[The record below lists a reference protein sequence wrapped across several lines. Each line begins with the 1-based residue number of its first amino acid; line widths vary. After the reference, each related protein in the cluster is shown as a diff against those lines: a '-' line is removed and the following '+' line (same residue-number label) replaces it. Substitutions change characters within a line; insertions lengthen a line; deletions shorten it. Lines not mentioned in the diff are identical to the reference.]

1 VDGVA
6 GAGVIG
12 KLTGAVD
19 AIERDRALIDVRGVG
34 YVVRGSARTLATL
47 APGAETS
54 LLVETLVREDA
65 IDLYGFAT
73 VAERDWF
80 RLLTRVQGV
89 GAKVALALLGALAPA
104 ELARAIAAQDKTML
118 TRAEGVGPKLANRLV
133 SELRDKIAGVAADA
147 GAAPAAAGQS
157 AGDGAAADAVSALVN
172 LGYRRPEALS
182 AVEKALA
189 RLGPA
194 VGVERLIPE
203 GLKELA
209 R

>member
-1 VDGVA
+1 VDGGA

-47 APGAETS
+47 APGAEAS

-65 IDLYGFAT
+65 IDLYGFAST
-73 VAERDWF
+73 AERDWF
-80 RLLTRVQGV
+80 RLLTTVQGV
-89 GAKVALALLGALAPA
+89 GAKVALALLGAFAPA
-104 ELARAIAAQDKTML
+104 DLARAIAAQDKTML

-133 SELRDKIAGVAADA
+133 SELRDKIGGAAVDA
-147 GAAPAAAGQS
+147 GAAPAAARP
-157 AGDGAAADAVSALVN
+157 GDGAAADAVSALVN

-189 RLGPA
+189 KLGPA
-194 VGVERLIPE
+194 AGVERLIPE

>member
-1 VDGVA
+1 VDVGA
-6 GAGVIG
+6 GDGVIG

-73 VAERDWF
+73 AAERDWF
-80 RLLTRVQGV
+80 RLLTTVQGV

-104 ELARAIAAQDKTML
+104 ELARAIAAQDKATL

-133 SELRDKIAGVAADA
+133 SELRDKIAGAAVDA
-147 GAAPAAAGQS
+147 GAAPAAARG
-157 AGDGAAADAVSALVN
+157 ADDGAAADAVSALVN